1 MRYFPLFWLYKG
13 FRISSHCFSNPG
25 DGSGLPALLI
35 SDYSFVLFPPSC
47 VQSTPRIKSPLF
59 IIPGQLLFPVT
70 PHPVTVDYSTLLCF
84 FSIAPFTIYNY
95 LLVYM
100 LINIS
105 LFPTS
110 NCDSHEKGFQ
120 NVVTIIS
127 SMSSE
132 SQVLNNNLL
141 KE

>member
-1 MRYFPLFWLYKG
+1 MRYFPLFWWYKG

-25 DGSGLPALLI
+25 DGSGLPVLLI

-47 VQSTPRIKSPLF
+47 IQSSPCIKSLLF
-59 IIPGQLLFPVT
+59 IIPRQLLFPVI
-70 PHPVTVDYSTLLCF
+70 PHPVTVDYITLLCF
-84 FSIAPFTIYNY
+84 FSIASFTIYNY

-105 LFPTS
+105 LF
-110 NCDSHEKGFQ
+110 SHQTEKGFQ
-120 NVVTIIS
+120 NVLTIAY